1 MMRIVISLAL
11 CGMIPSRSAVVLGK
25 MVGRVNEGM
34 CVCWAGCWGG
44 GGVSETDIRGGGDDL
59 TDISLFVSG
68 LPTNS
73 QNSLAEGRDVKKY
86 CPILNMKHRSSKI
99 LTLSHLIALPFF
111 SINLSPRDIQNLF
124 QKSEI
129 CDIDT
134 FKFIIFA
141 SGSNM

>member
-1 MMRIVISLAL
+1 MRIVISLVL
-11 CGMIPSRSAVVLGK
+11 RGMIPSRSAVILGN

-44 GGVSETDIRGGGDDL
+44 GGVSESDMKGGGDDL
-59 TDISLFVSG
+59 TDISLFVTG

-73 QNSLAEGRDVKKY
+73 QHSLAEGRDAKKY
-86 CPILNMKHRSSKI
+86 CHILNMKHRSSKI
-99 LTLSHLIALPFF
+99 LTLSLLIALPFF

-124 QKSEI
+124 PNSKI
-129 CDIDT
+129 CNIDT

-141 SGSNM
+141 SESNM